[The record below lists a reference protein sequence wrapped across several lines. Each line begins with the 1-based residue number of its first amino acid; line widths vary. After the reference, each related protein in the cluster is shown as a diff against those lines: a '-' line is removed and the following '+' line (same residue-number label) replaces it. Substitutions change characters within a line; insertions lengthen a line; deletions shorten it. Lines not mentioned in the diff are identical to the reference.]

1 MVKLAHLLAGAS
13 LILMLDHPALAQGGD
28 PVPTPTPTPTPQAV
42 QPAVPQGP
50 SFIQIIQQQQQIQ
63 NATQNLQ
70 FPAYLQANPTITPLD
85 QRSGLAN
92 QATKVINLEPTS
104 LKITTVTAPN
114 IVNSNLLA
122 PTQVISTP
130 AQTNSKLDFSSLST
144 LLNNL
149 QKASEPKVAPT
160 LVSNDFVGEL
170 TTKFLNLP
178 NLTTPQDRL
187 KSLLDMSSNFTKLL
201 QLGLLPESARDDLN
215 KLIEIANNPNH
226 PSIKTQDTTTARF
239 YISNIL
245 IKLSTNVEG
254 LNIKGITLASINAPD
269 SETFKTIS
277 NINKATLERNQKLL
291 AVAET
296 NVKRQDAPLTV
307 ATKAISNAASVVVAA
322 ITTGGGA
329 PASARAMPVQKQVST
344 STTQQ
349 SITQQGTAA
358 AGVQKV
364 ESTSTQKSTPQGPP
378 QAPVVNTTALQNS
391 LNTATNTLGDLN
403 TRLESKITSLAS
415 LTATIAKTTPT
426 ATNKQQLDMY
436 KSQQQRLQA
445 EINTLRSDKA
455 VAQNTF
461 LTSYAK
467 IYGTS
472 AANVLSGK
480 IGSTNPDTKT
490 LQSLI
495 AGP

>member
-28 PVPTPTPTPTPQAV
+28 PVPPPTPTPTPQAV
-42 QPAVPQGP
+42 QQAVPQGP

-70 FPAYLQANPTITPLD
+70 FPSYLQANPTITPLD

-92 QATKVINLEPTS
+92 QSTKVINLEPTS

-122 PTQVISTP
+122 PTQVTSTP

-149 QKASEPKVAPT
+149 QKASEPKVTPV

-170 TTKFLNLP
+170 TTKFINLP
-178 NLTTPQDRL
+178 NLTTPQDRQ
-187 KSLLDMSSNFTKLL
+187 KSLLDLSSNFTKLL

-245 IKLSTNVEG
+245 IKLSTNLES
-254 LNIKGITLASINAPD
+254 LNIKGITLAALNAPD

-277 NINKATLERNQKLL
+277 NINKATLEANQKLL

-307 ATKAISNAASVVVAA
+307 ATKAINNAASVVVAA

-364 ESTSTQKSTPQGPP
+364 ESTSTQKSAPQGPP
-378 QAPVVNTTALQNS
+378 QAPVVNTAALQNS

>member
-1 MVKLAHLLAGAS
+1 MVKIAHLLAGAS
-13 LILMLDHPALAQGGD
+13 LLLMLEQPALAQGGD
-28 PVPTPTPTPTPQAV
+28 PVPPPAPTPTPQAV
-42 QPAVPQGP
+42 QQAVPQGP

-70 FPAYLQANPTITPLD
+70 FPSYLQANPTVTPLD

-122 PTQVISTP
+122 PTQMTGP
-130 AQTNSKLDFSSLST
+130 QTNPKMDFSGLST

-149 QKASEPKVAPT
+149 QKASEPKVTPV

-170 TTKFLNLP
+170 TTKFINLP
-178 NLTTPQDRL
+178 NLTTPQDRQ
-187 KSLLDMSSNFTKLL
+187 KSLLDLSSNFTKLL

-269 SETFKTIS
+269 SDAAKAIS
-277 NINKATLERNQKLL
+277 DINKSALEAKQKLIS
-291 AVAET
+291 VAET
-296 NVKRQDAPLTV
+296 NVHAKDAPLTV
-307 ATKAISNAASVVVAA
+307 ATRAVNNAASVVVAA

-329 PASARAMPVQKQVST
+329 PASARAMPIQKQVST
-344 STTQQ
+344 NTTQQ
-349 SITQQGTAA
+349 SITQQGQAA
-358 AGVQKV
+358 AGVQKLEAPV
-364 ESTSTQKSTPQGPP
+364 TQKSTPQAPP

-391 LNTATNTLGDLN
+391 LNTATNTLGDIN
-403 TRLESKITSLAS
+403 TRLESKISSLS
-415 LTATIAKTTPT
+415 TLTATIAKTTPT